1 MTIIKL
7 LIILSAGIEK
17 SKRID
22 AVLVGVIASSVTFAL
37 TTVLCL
43 IVGFISGRVSTNLTM
58 KCAKLLRGESV
69 NSNTTDYNLSTNPVY
84 DDIMPQEMRP
94 REKDLEV
101 KENVAYIL

>member
-1 MTIIKL
+1 M
-7 LIILSAGIEK
+7 
-17 SKRID
+17 
-22 AVLVGVIASSVTFAL
+22 GVITSTVTFAL
-37 TTVLCL
+37 ITVLCF
-43 IVGFISGRVSTNLTM
+43 IVGFISSRVSTNLTT

-84 DDIMPQEMRP
+84 NNIMPQEMRP